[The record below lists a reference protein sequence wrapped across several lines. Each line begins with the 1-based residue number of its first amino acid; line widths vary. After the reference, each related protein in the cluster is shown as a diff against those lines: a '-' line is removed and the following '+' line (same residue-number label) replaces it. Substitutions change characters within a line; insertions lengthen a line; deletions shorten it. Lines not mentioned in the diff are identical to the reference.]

1 MGVGSLWPL
10 LSTKLA
16 NIKKL
21 KTWMSYEI
29 LEMKV
34 PKNLIKERIGD
45 GKSCEFFCKLLLGLS
60 KLGSNSLAL
69 VLECCFDNIVF
80 CAFILGW

>member
-1 MGVGSLWPL
+1 LFLEYLPFILHGALVGVGSFWPL

-29 LEMKV
+29 LEV
-34 PKNLIKERIGD
+34 RGPKNLKKER
-45 GKSCEFFCKLLLGLS
+45 K
-60 KLGSNSLAL
+60 N
-69 VLECCFDNIVF
+69 
-80 CAFILGW
+80 W

>member
-1 MGVGSLWPL
+1 MGASSLWPL

-21 KTWMSYEI
+21 KTWISYEI
-29 LEMKV
+29 LEVKG
-34 PKNLIKERIGD
+34 PKNLKKEKIAGF
-45 GKSCEFFCKLLLGLS
+45 SKLLLGLS

-69 VLECCFDNIVF
+69 MLECCLAAKFFVLSF
-80 CAFILGW
+80 